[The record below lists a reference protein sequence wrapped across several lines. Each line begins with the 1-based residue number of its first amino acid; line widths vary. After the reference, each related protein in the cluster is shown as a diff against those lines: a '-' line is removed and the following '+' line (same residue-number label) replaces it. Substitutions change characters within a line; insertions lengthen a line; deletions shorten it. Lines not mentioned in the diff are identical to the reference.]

1 MSRITFRANTSRN
14 RVQEGSA
21 LTITA
26 KFWTDTSETWT
37 AQTPTTIHYRIDCLT
52 TGAEILGWTSIAAAT
67 SATISVTGAQNVIQS
82 DHNEWETKQV
92 TVKIDTGLSTQY
104 QEAMT
109 YEVRNLS
116 GQT

>member
-37 AQTPTTIHYRIDCLT
+37 AQTPTTVHYRIDCLT
-52 TGAEILGWTSIAAAT
+52 TGTAILDWTSVAAAT
-67 SATISVTGAQNVIQS
+67 SATLSITGTQNAIQS
-82 DHNEWETKQV
+82 DCNEWETKQV
-92 TVKIDTGLSTQY
+92 TVKIDSGLSTQY

-109 YEVRNLS
+109 YDVRNLS